1 MNVTVRAEDIMTPR
15 YLLEHRSR
23 DAEAEKVANRLGFD
37 AIPISR
43 ADGRVLEFWS
53 RPDKRRIR
61 IQQKHRAAHDAAI
74 ESLLSRLGAHVV
86 QFVYYHSEVVGLIDA
101 SDLNKPMARIGW
113 LHPMLEL
120 ERYVLDAARALN
132 VSENEQATVLG
143 RKAAAGARKRQGKA
157 KRHDV
162 ELPLLEYAQFAELL
176 RAGARLRLHD
186 LDDSAIDELNAVRN
200 RAAHSGD
207 VVVESRTDCLRIKQA
222 LSVARKAARDIRA
235 RRRRRKTSQLGRSSH
250 EA

>member
-15 YLLEHRSR
+15 YLLEHRAR
-23 DAEAEKVANRLGFD
+23 DVDAERVADRMGFD

-43 ADGRVLEFWS
+43 ADGKVLEFWS

-61 IQQKHRAAHDAAI
+61 IQRKHRAAHDAAI

-120 ERYVLDAARALN
+120 ERSVLDAARALN
-132 VSENEQATVLG
+132 VSEEDQATALG
-143 RKAAAGARKRQGKA
+143 RNAATAARKRQSRA
-157 KRHDV
+157 KRHDL

-176 RAGARLRLHD
+176 HAGATLGLHD
-186 LDDSAIDELNAVRN
+186 LDDSAINELNAVRK

-207 VVVESRTDCLRIKQA
+207 VVVESRTDCFRINHA
-222 LSVARKAARDIRA
+222 LSVARKTVRDIQA
-235 RRRRRKTSQLGRSSH
+235 RRRRRTT
-250 EA
+250 